1 MPTNFYFQSGNT
13 SGTTSEQCL
22 VEDLIIES
30 LKIYGH
36 DVYYLPRQ
44 SGNLDGILGE
54 DALSYFNQSHSIEM
68 YLENVQGFEGEGEL
82 FTKFGFEFRSS
93 ATFVV
98 ATRRWEEA
106 VVQNV
111 GGVVANHTV
120 QLPDRPAEGDLLYF
134 AKTKT
139 FFVIKYVDFMNP
151 FYQLGKIHTFKLQC
165 DVFEFSS
172 ERIDTGIDEIDS
184 INDSSQDVYRF
195 QLLMQSGDRVLNTS
209 DDSIILE
216 KYATVDTDPQSD
228 NDEFEVEAESIL
240 DFTAFNPFGE
250 VQKRA

>member
-13 SGTTSEQCL
+13 SGTTNEQRL
-22 VEDLIIES
+22 VEDLVIES

-36 DVYYLPRQ
+36 DVFYLPKQ
-44 SGNLDGILGE
+44 TGNLDGILGE
-54 DALSYFNQSHSIEM
+54 DALQYFDQAYPLEM

-98 ATRRWEEA
+98 AKRRWEEGVA
-106 VVQNV
+106 QN
-111 GGVVANHTV
+111 AILE
-120 QLPDRPAEGDLLYF
+120 LPGRPAEGDLLYF
-134 AKTKT
+134 SKTKT
-139 FFVIKYVDFMNP
+139 FFVIKYVDFLNP
-151 FYQLGKIHTFKLQC
+151 FYQLGKIYTYKLQC

-172 ERIDTGIDEIDS
+172 ERIDTGIAEIDS
-184 INDSSQDVYRF
+184 ITDASSQDTYRF
-195 QLLMQSGDRVLNTS
+195 QLLMQSGDLVLNNS

-216 KYATVDTDPQSD
+216 VYATADTDKQAD
-228 NDEFEVEAESIL
+228 NDEFEVEAEGIL

>member
-13 SGTTSEQCL
+13 SGTTNEQRL
-22 VEDLIIES
+22 VEDLVIES

-36 DVYYLPRQ
+36 DVFYLPKQ
-44 SGNLDGILGE
+44 TGNLDGILGE
-54 DALSYFNQSHSIEM
+54 DALQYFDQAYPLEM

-98 ATRRWEEA
+98 AKRRWEEGVAQNA
-106 VVQNV
+106 VLE
-111 GGVVANHTV
+111 
-120 QLPDRPAEGDLLYF
+120 LPGRPAEGDLLYF
-134 AKTKT
+134 SKTKT
-139 FFVIKYVDFMNP
+139 FFVIKYVDFLNP
-151 FYQLGKIHTFKLQC
+151 FYQLGKIYTYKLQC

-172 ERIDTGIDEIDS
+172 ERIDTGIEEIDS
-184 INDSSQDVYRF
+184 ITDASNQDVYRF
-195 QLLMQSGDRVLNTS
+195 QLLMQSGDFVLNTS
-209 DDSIILE
+209 DDSIILGV
-216 KYATVDTDPQSD
+216 YATADTDPQSD
-228 NDEFEVEAESIL
+228 NDEFEVEAEGIL

>member
-13 SGTTSEQCL
+13 SGTTNEQRL
-22 VEDLIIES
+22 VEDLVIES

-36 DVYYLPRQ
+36 DVFYLPKQ
-44 SGNLDGILGE
+44 TGNLDGILGE
-54 DALSYFNQSHSIEM
+54 DALQYFDQAYPLEM

-98 ATRRWEEA
+98 AKRRWEEGVAQNA
-106 VVQNV
+106 VLE
-111 GGVVANHTV
+111 
-120 QLPDRPAEGDLLYF
+120 LPGRPAEGDLLYF
-134 AKTKT
+134 SKTKT
-139 FFVIKYVDFMNP
+139 FFVIKYVDFLNP
-151 FYQLGKIHTFKLQC
+151 FYQLGKIYTYKLQC

-184 INDSSQDVYRF
+184 ITDASNQDVYRF
-195 QLLMQSGDRVLNTS
+195 QLLQQSGDFLLNST

-216 KYATVDTDPQSD
+216 IYATADTDPQSD
-228 NDEFEVEAESIL
+228 NDEFEVEAEGIL

>member
-13 SGTTSEQCL
+13 SGTTNEQRL
-22 VEDLIIES
+22 VEDLVIES

-44 SGNLDGILGE
+44 TGNLDGILGE
-54 DALSYFNQSHSIEM
+54 DALQYFDQAYPLEM

-98 ATRRWEEA
+98 AKRRWEEGVA
-106 VVQNV
+106 QN
-111 GGVVANHTV
+111 ATV

-134 AKTKT
+134 SKTKT

-151 FYQLGKIHTFKLQC
+151 FYQLGKIYTYKLQC

-184 INDSSQDVYRF
+184 ITDKSSQDLYRF
-195 QLLMQSGDRVLNTS
+195 QLLMQSGEFILNS
-209 DDSIILE
+209 GGDSIILE
-216 KYATVDTDPQSD
+216 QYATSDTDPQAD
-228 NDEFEVEAESIL
+228 NDEFEVEAEGIL

>member
-13 SGTTSEQCL
+13 SGTTNEQRL
-22 VEDLIIES
+22 VEDLVIES

-36 DVYYLPRQ
+36 DVFYLPKQ
-44 SGNLDGILGE
+44 TGNLDGILGE
-54 DALSYFNQSHSIEM
+54 DALQYFDQAYPLEM

-98 ATRRWEEA
+98 AKRRWEEGVA
-106 VVQNV
+106 QN
-111 GGVVANHTV
+111 AILE
-120 QLPDRPAEGDLLYF
+120 LPGRPAEGDLLYF
-134 AKTKT
+134 SKTKT
-139 FFVIKYVDFMNP
+139 FFVIKYVDFLNP
-151 FYQLGKIHTFKLQC
+151 FYQLGKIYTYKLQC

-172 ERIDTGIDEIDS
+172 ERIDTGIEEIDS
-184 INDSSQDVYRF
+184 ITDTSSQDVYRF
-195 QLLMQSGDRVLNTS
+195 QLLMQSGDLVLNTS

-216 KYATVDTDPQSD
+216 VYATADTDKQAD
-228 NDEFEVEAESIL
+228 NDEFEVEAEGIL

>member
-13 SGTTSEQCL
+13 SGTTSEQRL
-22 VEDLIIES
+22 VEDLVIES

-44 SGNLDGILGE
+44 SGGLDGILGE
-54 DALSYFNQSHSIEM
+54 DALSYFDQAYPLEM

-98 ATRRWEEA
+98 AKRRWEEGVA
-106 VVQNV
+106 QN
-111 GGVVANHTV
+111 AIV

-134 AKTKT
+134 SKTKT
-139 FFVIKYVDFMNP
+139 FFVIKYVDFLNP
-151 FYQLGKIHTFKLQC
+151 FYQLGKIYTFKLQC

-172 ERIDTGIDEIDS
+172 ERIDTGIEEIDS
-184 INDSSQDVYRF
+184 ITDKSSQDLYRF
-195 QLLMQSGDRVLNTS
+195 QLLQESGDFVLNNS
-209 DDSIILE
+209 DDSIIL
-216 KYATVDTDPQSD
+216 
-228 NDEFEVEAESIL
+228 
-240 DFTAFNPFGE
+240 
-250 VQKRA
+250 

>member
-13 SGTTSEQCL
+13 SGTTNEQRL
-22 VEDLIIES
+22 VEDLVIES

-36 DVYYLPRQ
+36 DVFYLPRQ
-44 SGNLDGILGE
+44 TGNLDGILGE
-54 DALSYFNQSHSIEM
+54 DALQYFDQAYPLEM

-98 ATRRWEEA
+98 AKRRWEEGVA
-106 VVQNV
+106 QN
-111 GGVVANHTV
+111 ATV

-134 AKTKT
+134 SKTKT
-139 FFVIKYVDFMNP
+139 FFVIKYVDFLNP
-151 FYQLGKIHTFKLQC
+151 FYQLGKIYTYKLQC

-184 INDSSQDVYRF
+184 ITDKSSQDIYRF
-195 QLLMQSGDRVLNTS
+195 QILMESGDFLLNST
-209 DDSIILE
+209 DDSVILE
-216 KYATVDTDPQSD
+216 KYATVDTDPQAD
-228 NDEFEVEAESIL
+228 NDEFEVEAEGIL

>member
-13 SGTTSEQCL
+13 SGTTNEQRL
-22 VEDLIIES
+22 VEDLVIES

-36 DVYYLPRQ
+36 DVYYLPKQ
-44 SGNLDGILGE
+44 TGNLDGILGE
-54 DALSYFNQSHSIEM
+54 DALVYFDQAYPLEM

-98 ATRRWEEA
+98 AKRRWEEGVA
-106 VVQNV
+106 QN
-111 GGVVANHTV
+111 ATATV
-120 QLPDRPAEGDLLYF
+120 ELPGRPAEGDLLYF
-134 AKTKT
+134 PKTKT
-139 FFVIKYVDFMNP
+139 FFTIKYVDFMNP
-151 FYQLGKIHTFKLQC
+151 FYQLGKIYTYKLQC
-165 DVFEFSS
+165 DVYEFSS

-184 INDSSQDVYRF
+184 ITDKASQDIYRF
-195 QLLMQSGDRVLNTS
+195 QILMQSGDFLLNS
-209 DDSIILE
+209 VDDSVILE
-216 KYATVDTDPQSD
+216 QYATVDTDPQAD
-228 NDEFEVEAESIL
+228 NDEFETEAEGIL

>member
-13 SGTTSEQCL
+13 SGTTNEQRL
-22 VEDLIIES
+22 VEDLVIES

-44 SGNLDGILGE
+44 TGNLDGILGE
-54 DALSYFNQSHSIEM
+54 DALQYFDQAYPLEM

-98 ATRRWEEA
+98 AKRRWEEGVA
-106 VVQNV
+106 QN
-111 GGVVANHTV
+111 AIV

-134 AKTKT
+134 SKTKT
-139 FFVIKYVDFMNP
+139 FFVIKYVDFLNP
-151 FYQLGKIHTFKLQC
+151 FYQLGKIYTYKLQC

-172 ERIDTGIDEIDS
+172 ERIDTGIEEIDS
-184 INDSSQDVYRF
+184 ITDKSSQDLYRF
-195 QLLMQSGDRVLNTS
+195 QLLQESGDLVLTTS
-209 DDSIILE
+209 ETSIILE
-216 KYATVDTDPQSD
+216 VYATADTDPQSD
-228 NDEFEVEAESIL
+228 NDEFEMEAEGIL

>member
-13 SGTTSEQCL
+13 SGTTNEQRL
-22 VEDLIIES
+22 VEDLVIES

-54 DALSYFNQSHSIEM
+54 DALSYFDQAYPLEM

-98 ATRRWEEA
+98 AKRRWEEGVA
-106 VVQNV
+106 QN
-111 GGVVANHTV
+111 ATV

-134 AKTKT
+134 SKTKT
-139 FFVIKYVDFMNP
+139 FFTIKYVDFLNP
-151 FYQLGKIHTFKLQC
+151 FYQLGKIYTFKLQC

-184 INDSSQDVYRF
+184 ITDNSSQDLYRF
-195 QLLMQSGDRVLNTS
+195 QLLQESGDLVLNTS

-216 KYATVDTDPQSD
+216 VYATADTDPQSD
-228 NDEFEVEAESIL
+228 NDEFEVEAEGIL

>member
-13 SGTTSEQCL
+13 SGTTNEQRL
-22 VEDLIIES
+22 VEDLVIES

-36 DVYYLPRQ
+36 DVFYLPRQ
-44 SGNLDGILGE
+44 TGNLDGILGE
-54 DALSYFNQSHSIEM
+54 DALQYFDQAYPLEM

-98 ATRRWEEA
+98 AKRRWEEGVA
-106 VVQNV
+106 QN
-111 GGVVANHTV
+111 ATV

-134 AKTKT
+134 SKTKT
-139 FFVIKYVDFMNP
+139 FFVIKYVDFLNP
-151 FYQLGKIHTFKLQC
+151 FYQLGKIYTYKLQC

-184 INDSSQDVYRF
+184 IADKSSQDLFRF
-195 QLLMQSGDRVLNTS
+195 ELLMQSGDRVLNS
-209 DDSIILE
+209 QEDSILLGV
-216 KYATVDTDPQSD
+216 YATSDTDPQAD
-228 NDEFEVEAESIL
+228 NDEFEGEAQEFL

-250 VQKRA
+250 VQTRP

>member
-13 SGTTSEQCL
+13 SGTTNEQRL
-22 VEDLIIES
+22 VEDLVIES

-44 SGNLDGILGE
+44 TGGLDGILGE
-54 DALSYFNQSHSIEM
+54 DALSYFDQAYPLEM

-98 ATRRWEEA
+98 AKRRWEEGVA
-106 VVQNV
+106 QN
-111 GGVVANHTV
+111 ATV

-134 AKTKT
+134 SKTKT
-139 FFVIKYVDFMNP
+139 FFVIKYVDFLNP
-151 FYQLGKIHTFKLQC
+151 FYQLGKIYTFKLQC

-172 ERIDTGIDEIDS
+172 ERIDTGIGEIDS
-184 INDSSQDVYRF
+184 ITDKSNQDLYRF
-195 QLLMQSGDRVLNTS
+195 QLLQESGDLVLNTS
-209 DDSIILE
+209 EDSIILE
-216 KYATVDTDPQSD
+216 VYATADTDPQSD
-228 NDEFEVEAESIL
+228 NDEFEIEAEGIL

>member
-13 SGTTSEQCL
+13 SGTTNEQRL
-22 VEDLIIES
+22 VEDLVIES

-44 SGNLDGILGE
+44 TGGLDGILGE
-54 DALSYFNQSHSIEM
+54 DALSYFDQAYPLEM

-98 ATRRWEEA
+98 AKRRWEEGVA
-106 VVQNV
+106 QN
-111 GGVVANHTV
+111 AIV

-134 AKTKT
+134 SKTKT
-139 FFVIKYVDFMNP
+139 FFVIKYVDFLNP
-151 FYQLGKIHTFKLQC
+151 FYQLGKIYTFKLQC

-172 ERIDTGIDEIDS
+172 ERIDTGIEEIDS
-184 INDSSQDVYRF
+184 ITDKSSQDVYRF
-195 QLLMQSGDRVLNTS
+195 QLLQESGDLVLNNS

-216 KYATVDTDPQSD
+216 VYATADTDPQSD
-228 NDEFEVEAESIL
+228 NDEFEVEAEGIL

>member
-13 SGTTSEQCL
+13 SGTTNEQRL
-22 VEDLIIES
+22 VEDLVIES

-44 SGNLDGILGE
+44 TGGLDGILGE
-54 DALSYFNQSHSIEM
+54 DALSYFDQAYPLEM

-98 ATRRWEEA
+98 AKRRWEEGVA
-106 VVQNV
+106 QN
-111 GGVVANHTV
+111 ATV

-134 AKTKT
+134 SKTKT
-139 FFVIKYVDFMNP
+139 FFVIKYVDFLNP
-151 FYQLGKIHTFKLQC
+151 FYQLGKIYTFKLQC

-172 ERIDTGIDEIDS
+172 ERIDTGIGEIDS
-184 INDSSQDVYRF
+184 ITDKSSQDIYRF
-195 QLLMQSGDRVLNTS
+195 QLLQESGDLVLNTS
-209 DDSIILE
+209 EDSIILE
-216 KYATVDTDPQSD
+216 VYATADTDPQSD
-228 NDEFEVEAESIL
+228 NDEFEMEAEGIL

>member
-13 SGTTSEQCL
+13 SGTTNEQRL
-22 VEDLIIES
+22 VEDLVIES

-54 DALSYFNQSHSIEM
+54 DALSYFDQAYPLEM

-98 ATRRWEEA
+98 AKRRWEEGVA
-106 VVQNV
+106 QN
-111 GGVVANHTV
+111 ATV

-134 AKTKT
+134 SKTKT
-139 FFVIKYVDFMNP
+139 FFVIKYVDFLNP
-151 FYQLGKIHTFKLQC
+151 FYQLGKIYTFKLQC

-172 ERIDTGIDEIDS
+172 ERIDTGIGEIDS
-184 INDSSQDVYRF
+184 ITDKSNQDLYRF
-195 QLLMQSGDRVLNTS
+195 QLLQESGDLVLNTS
-209 DDSIILE
+209 EDSIILE
-216 KYATVDTDPQSD
+216 VYATADTDPQSD
-228 NDEFEVEAESIL
+228 NDEFEMEAEGIL

>member
-13 SGTTSEQCL
+13 SGTTNEQRL
-22 VEDLIIES
+22 VEDLVIES

-36 DVYYLPRQ
+36 DVFYLPRQ
-44 SGNLDGILGE
+44 TGNLDGILGE
-54 DALSYFNQSHSIEM
+54 DALSYFDQAYPLEM

-98 ATRRWEEA
+98 AKRRWEEGVA
-106 VVQNV
+106 QN
-111 GGVVANHTV
+111 AIV

-134 AKTKT
+134 SKTKT
-139 FFVIKYVDFMNP
+139 FFVIKYVDFLNP
-151 FYQLGKIHTFKLQC
+151 FYQLGKIYTFKLQC

-172 ERIDTGIDEIDS
+172 ERIDTGIEEIDS
-184 INDSSQDVYRF
+184 ITDASNQDVYRF
-195 QLLMQSGDRVLNTS
+195 QLLQQSGDLVLNS
-209 DDSIILE
+209 NDDSIILE
-216 KYATVDTDPQSD
+216 IYATADTDPQSD
-228 NDEFEVEAESIL
+228 NDEFEVEAEGIL

>member
-13 SGTTSEQCL
+13 SGTTNEQRL
-22 VEDLIIES
+22 VEDLVIES

-44 SGNLDGILGE
+44 TGNLDGILGE
-54 DALSYFNQSHSIEM
+54 DALQYFDQAYPLEM

-98 ATRRWEEA
+98 AKRRWEEGIA
-106 VVQNV
+106 QN
-111 GGVVANHTV
+111 ATV

-134 AKTKT
+134 SKTKT
-139 FFVIKYVDFMNP
+139 FFVIKYVDFLNP
-151 FYQLGKIHTFKLQC
+151 FYQLGKIYTFKLQC

-172 ERIDTGIDEIDS
+172 ERIDTGITEIDS
-184 INDSSQDVYRF
+184 ITDTSSQDTYRF
-195 QLLMQSGDRVLNTS
+195 QLLMQSGDLVLNNS

-216 KYATVDTDPQSD
+216 VYATADTDKQAD
-228 NDEFEVEAESIL
+228 NDEFEVEAEGIL

>member
-13 SGTTSEQCL
+13 SGTTNEQRL
-22 VEDLIIES
+22 VEDLVIES

-44 SGNLDGILGE
+44 TGNLDGILGE
-54 DALSYFNQSHSIEM
+54 DALQYFDQAYPLEM

-98 ATRRWEEA
+98 AKRRWEEGVA
-106 VVQNV
+106 QN
-111 GGVVANHTV
+111 ASATIE
-120 QLPDRPAEGDLLYF
+120 LPGRPAEGDLLYF
-134 AKTKT
+134 SKTKT

-151 FYQLGKIHTFKLQC
+151 FYQLGKIYTYKLQC

-184 INDSSQDVYRF
+184 ITDKSSQDLYRF
-195 QLLMQSGDRVLNTS
+195 QILMESGDYVLNTS
-209 DDSIILE
+209 GDSLILE
-216 KYATVDTDPQSD
+216 QYATSDTDPQAD
-228 NDEFEVEAESIL
+228 NDEFETEAEGFL

>member
-13 SGTTSEQCL
+13 SGTTNEQRL
-22 VEDLIIES
+22 VEDLVIES

-54 DALSYFNQSHSIEM
+54 DALQYFDQAYPLEM

-82 FTKFGFEFRSS
+82 FSKFGFEFRSS

-98 ATRRWEEA
+98 AKRRWEEG
-106 VVQNV
+106 VGQNV
-111 GGVVANHTV
+111 SGL

-134 AKTKT
+134 SKTKT
-139 FFVIKYVDFMNP
+139 FFAIKYVDFLNP
-151 FYQLGKIHTFKLQC
+151 FYQLGKIYTYKLQC

-172 ERIDTGIDEIDS
+172 ESIDTGIDEIDS
-184 INDSSQDVYRF
+184 ITDASSQDLYRF
-195 QLLMQSGDRVLNTS
+195 QLLMESGDYVLNTS
-209 DDSIILE
+209 ADSIILDI
-216 KYATVDTDPQSD
+216 YATEDTDPQAD
-228 NDEFEVEAESIL
+228 NDEFEVEAQSIL